1 MYANVDA
8 LPDWCMRAL
17 ERVLGQSTGT
27 ACEPVREHVP
37 PSKVV
42 AYTIDAW

>member
-1 MYANVDA
+1 MYAKVDA

-27 ACEPVREHVP
+27 ACEPVRAHVP